1 MSSFSSRF
9 RPTPV
14 NSGFRQDGYWVW
26 CGSALAEPGR
36 GYHLY
41 AARWPKTHSMF
52 EGYIFLSE
60 IVHAFS
66 PTLLGPYRFVD
77 RVLPGGDASR
87 WDGRMAHNP
96 TVHAYG
102 GRYLLYYIASTYD
115 GPAPNREEAISD
127 QRRRNQVYQNIKIGL
142 AIADSPDGPWQNLD
156 APILLPRPGRWD
168 SQIVTNPAPCVLPDG
183 RIFLYYRSNTPQGLR
198 IGLAVAQRP
207 EGPYERVQD
216 DPVLQGFN
224 VEDPYVW
231 HNGRHFEMIA
241 KDITGD
247 ICGEIFA
254 GAHFHSDDGIS
265 WRPAPSPRAYSR
277 LVSYDDGSQAQLGC
291 LERPQLLFG
300 PDGEP
305 QAFFAAAADGPGSF
319 RKADNTWNI
328 AIPMAPA
335 APNCPH

>member
-1 MSSFSSRF
+1 M
-9 RPTPV
+9 
-14 NSGFRQDGYWVW
+14 
-26 CGSALAEPGR
+26 
-36 GYHLY
+36 
-41 AARWPKTHSMF
+41 
-52 EGYIFLSE
+52 
-60 IVHAFS
+60 
-66 PTLLGPYRFVD
+66 
-77 RVLPGGDASR
+77 
-87 WDGRMAHNP
+87 
-96 TVHAYG
+96 
-102 GRYLLYYIASTYD
+102 
-115 GPAPNREEAISD
+115 
-127 QRRRNQVYQNIKIGL
+127 
-142 AIADSPDGPWQNLD
+142 
-156 APILLPRPGRWD
+156 
-168 SQIVTNPAPCVLPDG
+168 LPDG

-216 DPVLQGFN
+216 EPVLQGFN

-254 GAHFHSDDGIS
+254 GAHFFSDDGIS

-291 LERPQLLFG
+291 LERPQLLFS

-319 RKADNTWNI
+319 RKAANTWNI